1 MGVEEPN
8 SSAHVSPTV
17 SLNDSCT
24 QIPNTQSHGTIS
36 TELERT
42 QHICLFWNNTTYMF
56 ILEPGEICRYPWKFT
71 TLTLKHW
78 VTATREVSKLSNEAC
93 MSQRSLIIMSDPPP
107 GRSGNIFS
115 LGPLSHCK
123 SVDYYSACIVRR
135 TCKPLHCRNSFSMHH

>member
-42 QHICLFWNNTTYMF
+42 QHICLFWNQERF
-56 ILEPGEICRYPWKFT
+56 AGIL
-71 TLTLKHW
+71 
-78 VTATREVSKLSNEAC
+78 
-93 MSQRSLIIMSDPPP
+93 
-107 GRSGNIFS
+107 GN
-115 LGPLSHCK
+115 LRP
-123 SVDYYSACIVRR
+123 
-135 TCKPLHCRNSFSMHH
+135 